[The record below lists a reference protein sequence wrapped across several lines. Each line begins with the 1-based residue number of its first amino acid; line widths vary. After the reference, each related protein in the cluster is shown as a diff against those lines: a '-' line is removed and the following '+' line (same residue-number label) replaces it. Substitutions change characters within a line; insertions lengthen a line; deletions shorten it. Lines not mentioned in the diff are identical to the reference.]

1 MVRLEIVTP
10 EAKTFSD
17 NVDSV
22 VIPGV
27 EGELGVLPMHAP
39 LMTLL
44 EPGELR
50 VMKNGEETRLAVGE
64 GFVEVTQE
72 KIAVLTDMA
81 VKESDIDESAAEAAI
96 KLPYLSRPDI
106 KEGDECRSGY
116 TARSAADVRASSS
129 REGPSNR
136 IASALC
142 AFSRD
147 SSTRCAILG
156 QAARSIRGSGP
167 ARNPLNARPASAA
180 ASSGSRSATTT
191 ATPEDSSTRSR
202 WKAARSAGDIRRRV
216 SSVPSSDMP

>member
-50 VMKNGEETRLAVGE
+50 VMKNGDETRLAVGE

-81 VKESDIDESAAEAAI
+81 VKESEIDESAAEAAI
-96 KLPYLSRPDI
+96 KRAEEAMRSERMS
-106 KEGDECRSGY
+106 DE
-116 TARSAADVRASSS
+116 
-129 REGPSNR
+129 E
-136 IASALC
+136 
-142 AFSRD
+142 
-147 SSTRCAILG
+147 
-156 QAARSIRGSGP
+156 Q
-167 ARNPLNARPASAA
+167 
-180 ASSGSRSATTT
+180 ATT
-191 ATPEDSSTRSR
+191 
-202 WKAARSAGDIRRRV
+202 KAALMRSLALVKVKRRRQV
-216 SSVPSSDMP
+216 

>member
-50 VMKNGEETRLAVGE
+50 VIKNGEETRLAVGE

-96 KLPYLSRPDI
+96 KRAEEAMRSERMS
-106 KEGDECRSGY
+106 DE
-116 TARSAADVRASSS
+116 
-129 REGPSNR
+129 E
-136 IASALC
+136 
-142 AFSRD
+142 
-147 SSTRCAILG
+147 
-156 QAARSIRGSGP
+156 Q
-167 ARNPLNARPASAA
+167 
-180 ASSGSRSATTT
+180 ATT
-191 ATPEDSSTRSR
+191 
-202 WKAARSAGDIRRRV
+202 KAALMRSLALVKVKRRRQI
-216 SSVPSSDMP
+216 

>member
-39 LMTLL
+39 MMTLL

-64 GFVEVTQE
+64 GFVEITQE

-81 VKESDIDESAAEAAI
+81 VKESDIDEAAADEAI
-96 KLPYLSRPDI
+96 
-106 KEGDECRSGY
+106 
-116 TARSAADVRASSS
+116 RSAEEAM
-129 REGPSNR
+129 
-136 IASALC
+136 
-142 AFSRD
+142 
-147 SSTRCAILG
+147 
-156 QAARSIRGSGP
+156 RGERMSDEEQ
-167 ARNPLNARPASAA
+167 
-180 ASSGSRSATTT
+180 ATT
-191 ATPEDSSTRSR
+191 
-202 WKAARSAGDIRRRV
+202 KAALMRSLALIKVKRRRHV
-216 SSVPSSDMP
+216 

>member
-17 NVDSV
+17 DVDSV

-64 GFVEVTQE
+64 GFVEITQE

-81 VKESDIDESAAEAAI
+81 VKESDIDESAAEEAI
-96 KLPYLSRPDI
+96 RRAEESMRS
-106 KEGDECRSGY
+106 ERMSDE
-116 TARSAADVRASSS
+116 
-129 REGPSNR
+129 E
-136 IASALC
+136 
-142 AFSRD
+142 
-147 SSTRCAILG
+147 
-156 QAARSIRGSGP
+156 Q
-167 ARNPLNARPASAA
+167 
-180 ASSGSRSATTT
+180 ATT
-191 ATPEDSSTRSR
+191 
-202 WKAARSAGDIRRRV
+202 KAALMRSLALVKVKRRRQI
-216 SSVPSSDMP
+216 

>member
-50 VMKNGEETRLAVGE
+50 VIKNGEETRLAVGE

-81 VKESDIDESAAEAAI
+81 VKESDIDESAAEEAI
-96 KLPYLSRPDI
+96 KRAEEAMRGERMS
-106 KEGDECRSGY
+106 DE
-116 TARSAADVRASSS
+116 
-129 REGPSNR
+129 E
-136 IASALC
+136 
-142 AFSRD
+142 
-147 SSTRCAILG
+147 
-156 QAARSIRGSGP
+156 Q
-167 ARNPLNARPASAA
+167 
-180 ASSGSRSATTT
+180 ATT
-191 ATPEDSSTRSR
+191 
-202 WKAARSAGDIRRRV
+202 KAALMRSLALVKVKRRRQV
-216 SSVPSSDMP
+216 